1 MRSDALQIWS
11 AAVEAVL
18 PKRIVPK
25 AIRVEG
31 DSLIVGQHEGQYQKI
46 PLGSIRRIAVVGAG
60 KAGAGMAEAV
70 ENVLGEKLMA
80 EKQLAG
86 WVNVPADCI
95 RPMRRIHL
103 HPARAAGVNEPT
115 ADGVAGAMEIL
126 KIVESLG
133 PDDLCLCLI
142 SGGGSALMPAPVEG
156 VSLADK
162 LAITRFLSAAGANI
176 EQLNAV
182 RKPLSRMKGGR
193 LRRVCRAGRMISL
206 VISDVLGNPLDVIA
220 SGPTAADS
228 STPQAAL
235 EILKQFG
242 ADAAGIAPAAFAYL
256 QRHCEGETPPPSSL
270 ASRPSSLANLII
282 ADNATAVAAAAEA
295 AARLGYATEA
305 ESAMQSEGAAEEIGR
320 QLAERAIAMKMRS
333 AGRPMCFI
341 SGGEPVVRL
350 VESARR
356 GLGGRNQQL
365 TLAALQ
371 RFFDADAADIAL
383 LSGGT
388 DGEDGPTDAAGAFC
402 DADVIAA
409 AHRNNLDPADYLA
422 RNDAYHF
429 FSPLDALIKTGPT
442 QTNVCDVRV
451 VTVGKK

>member
-1 MRSDALQIWS
+1 VNHLRRDALKIWS

-25 AIRVEG
+25 AICVEG
-31 DSLIVGQHEGQYQKI
+31 DSLVIGQQEGRHENI
-46 PLGSIRRIAVVGAG
+46 PLRSIRRIVVVGAG
-60 KAGAGMAEAV
+60 KAGAGMAEAL
-70 ENVLGEKLMA
+70 ENTLGDPLMA

-95 RPMRRIHL
+95 RPMRQIHL
-103 HPARAAGVNEPT
+103 HPARPAGVNEPT
-115 ADGVAGAMEIL
+115 AEGVAGSLEIL

-162 LAITRFLSAAGANI
+162 LAVTQFLSAAGANI

-182 RKPLSRMKGGR
+182 RKPLSRIKGGR
-193 LRRVCRAGRMISL
+193 LRQACRAGRMISL
-206 VISDVLGNPLDVIA
+206 IISDVLGNPLDAIA
-220 SGPTAADS
+220 SGPTADDS
-228 STPQAAL
+228 STPRAAL
-235 EILKQFG
+235 AILKQFG
-242 ADAAGIAPAAFAYL
+242 ADARIAPTAFDYL
-256 QRHCEGETPPPSSL
+256 QKTVNSRGLTARGMESL
-270 ASRPSSLANLII
+270 NKNFII
-282 ADNATAVAAAAEA
+282 ADNAMAVAAAAQE
-295 AARLGYATEA
+295 AARLGYAVEA
-305 ESAMQSEGAAEEIGR
+305 ESAAQSEGLAEEIGR
-320 QLAERAIAMKMRS
+320 QLAKKALAMKRRS
-333 AGRPMCFI
+333 AGRPTCFI

-350 VESARR
+350 VESSRR

-371 RFFDADAADIAL
+371 RLSDAGAAGVAL

-388 DGEDGPTDAAGAFC
+388 DGEDGPTDAAGAFV
-402 DADVIAA
+402 DSAVMEAA
-409 AHRNNLDPADYLA
+409 RQRGFNAADYLA
-422 RNDAYHF
+422 RNDAYRF

-451 VTVGKK
+451 VTVG